1 MFANQRKVSGSE
13 VNKSINDKMNKSSST
28 YNMLDISDK
37 YCPSIIYS
45 DSRRRSTIIHID
57 PVVDEIQEA
66 RVSGEPNVAAANTI
80 ITKKKEKIFTIVY
93 SNWRL
98 LMV

>member
-1 MFANQRKVSGSE
+1 
-13 VNKSINDKMNKSSST
+13 
-28 YNMLDISDK
+28 MLDISDK